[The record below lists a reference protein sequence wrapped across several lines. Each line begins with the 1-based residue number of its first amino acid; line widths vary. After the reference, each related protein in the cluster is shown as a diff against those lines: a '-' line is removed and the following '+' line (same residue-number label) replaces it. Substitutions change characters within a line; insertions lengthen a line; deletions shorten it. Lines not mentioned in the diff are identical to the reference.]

1 MPYNETKTQLRKDL
15 AAGKFQQEEKG
26 FLSNVKDMYLDYSL
40 RSMLAEEADERSYKK
55 KAEED
60 RQAKIKNAIK
70 EAKSKEAEARDYQRK
85 AKNLLIDTGFTT
97 QVDNPNF
104 MRVALEQIYAS
115 EGNYNAALTRMETLQ
130 KDGRLRV
137 LDPKIGPL
145 MPGFEADLKPKLLR
159 VGLKIPI
166 LLKPYMI

>member
-60 RQAKIKNAIK
+60 RN
-70 EAKSKEAEARDYQRK
+70 EANEAEGDDQ
-85 AKNLLIDTGFTT
+85 
-97 QVDNPNF
+97 
-104 MRVALEQIYAS
+104 
-115 EGNYNAALTRMETLQ
+115 
-130 KDGRLRV
+130 
-137 LDPKIGPL
+137 
-145 MPGFEADLKPKLLR
+145 
-159 VGLKIPI
+159 
-166 LLKPYMI
+166 